1 MLSCTISSLKK
12 TVQYY
17 HVNSV
22 VLPAVRGQMQILPG
36 HAETFVLLKKG
47 TIVIEKED
55 AGGKEQLE
63 IKEGQCYIKDNHL
76 LIIL

>member
-1 MLSCTISSLKK
+1 
-12 TVQYY
+12 
-17 HVNSV
+17 
-22 VLPAVRGQMQILPG
+22 MQVLPG